1 MALLTDEEL
10 LETLEIQLPALL
22 KRHPELETRAY
33 MAFIEAFA
41 TKKEVAAVLSE
52 LHAFRGEFGQF
63 RSEVNERFE
72 KVDERFDQVD
82 ERFEK
87 VDEQFKKVD
96 ERFEKVDERF
106 DQVDER
112 LEKVDE
118 RFEKVDEQFDQV
130 KQQMAETKDRTDKL
144 ALAVGGFQRRAG
156 RKLEDVVAGAL
167 RYGLKRQDVSADNV
181 RLRQKLVDVEGVVG
195 PAGRTYEVDILI
207 DNSSLLVFEVK
218 SAACKVEEVD
228 RFADK
233 VELVRRQHPDKAV
246 EGALISLEPANTVK
260 ARCAEWGI
268 QIL

>member
-10 LETLEIQLPALL
+10 LETLETQLPALL
-22 KRHPELETRAY
+22 KRHPELEQRAY
-33 MAFIEAFA
+33 TAFIEAFA
-41 TKKEVAAVLSE
+41 TKKEVAAVLAE

-72 KVDERFDQVD
+72 KIDG
-82 ERFEK
+82 RFEK
-87 VDEQFKKVD
+87 IDG
-96 ERFEKVDERF
+96 RFEKIDV
-106 DQVDER
+106 Q
-112 LEKVDE
+112 LE
-118 RFEKVDEQFDQV
+118 QM
-130 KQQMAETKDRTDKL
+130 KQQTAEIKDKSDKI

-167 RYGLKRQDVSADNV
+167 RFGLKRQDVSADNV
-181 RLRQKLVDVEGVVG
+181 QLRQKLADVEGVVG
-195 PAGRTYEVDILI
+195 PVGRTYEVDILI

-246 EGALISLEPANTVK
+246 EGALISLEPADSVK

>member
-10 LETLEIQLPALL
+10 LETLETQLPALL
-22 KRHPELETRAY
+22 KRHPELETRVYA
-33 MAFIEAFA
+33 AFIEAFA
-41 TKKEVAAVLSE
+41 TKKEVAAVLAE

-72 KVDERFDQVD
+72 KID

-87 VDEQFKKVD
+87 VDERFEKVD

-106 DQVDER
+106 DQMN
-112 LEKVDE
+112 
-118 RFEKVDEQFDQV
+118 
-130 KQQMAETKDRTDKL
+130 QQIGSLSDKLDLTAGELNQRMDDISNRNDKL
-144 ALAVGGFQRRAG
+144 ALAVGGFQQRAG

-167 RYGLKRQDVSADNV
+167 RFGLKRQDVSADNV
-181 RLRQKLVDVEGVVG
+181 RLRQKLADVEGVVG

-233 VELVRRQHPDKAV
+233 VELVRRRHPDKAV
-246 EGALISLEPANTVK
+246 EGALISLEPADTVK

>member
-10 LETLEIQLPALL
+10 LETFETQLPALL
-22 KRHPELETRAY
+22 KRHPELEPRVYT
-33 MAFIEAFA
+33 AFIEAFA

-52 LHAFRGEFGQF
+52 LRAFRGEFAQF

-72 KVDERFDQVD
+72 KVDEQ
-82 ERFEK
+82 FE
-87 VDEQFKKVD
+87 KVD

-106 DQVDER
+106 
-112 LEKVDE
+112 EKVDE
-118 RFEKVDEQFDQV
+118 RLDQMN
-130 KQQMAETKDRTDKL
+130 QQIGSISDKL
-144 ALAVGGFQRRAG
+144 DLTAGELNQRMDGISDRSDKLDLTVGGFQRRAG
-156 RKLEDVVAGAL
+156 RKLEDLVAGAL
-167 RYGLKRQDVSADNV
+167 RFGLKRQDVSADNV

-246 EGALISLEPANTVK
+246 EGALISLEPADTVK

-268 QIL
+268 QIV

>member
-10 LETLEIQLPALL
+10 LATLETQLPALL

-33 MAFIEAFA
+33 TAFIEAFA
-41 TKKEVAAVLSE
+41 TKKEVAAVLAE
-52 LHAFRGEFGQF
+52 LHAFRGEFSKF

-72 KVDERFDQVD
+72 KVDG
-82 ERFEK
+82 RFEK
-87 VDEQFKKVD
+87 VDG
-96 ERFEKVDERF
+96 RL
-106 DQVDER
+106 DQMNQRMDGISD
-112 LEKVDE
+112 K
-118 RFEKVDEQFDQV
+118 
-130 KQQMAETKDRTDKL
+130 TDKL

-167 RYGLKRQDVSADNV
+167 RFGLKRQDVSADNV
-181 RLRQKLVDVEGVVG
+181 RLRQKLADVEGMVG

-233 VELVRRQHPDKAV
+233 VELARQQHPDKVV
-246 EGALISLEPANTVK
+246 EGALISLESADSVK

>member
-10 LETLEIQLPALL
+10 LATLETQLPALL

-41 TKKEVAAVLSE
+41 TKKEVAAVLAE

-72 KVDERFDQVD
+72 KVDERF
-82 ERFEK
+82 
-87 VDEQFKKVD
+87 
-96 ERFEKVDERF
+96 EKVDER
-106 DQVDER
+106 
-112 LEKVDE
+112 LG
-118 RFEKVDEQFDQV
+118 
-130 KQQMAETKDRTDKL
+130 QMNQRMDGLNDKLDLTAGELNQRMDGINDKTDKL

-167 RYGLKRQDVSADNV
+167 RFGLKRQDVSADNV
-181 RLRQKLVDVEGVVG
+181 RLRQKLADVEGVVG

-233 VELVRRQHPDKAV
+233 VELARRQHPDKVVA
-246 EGALISLEPANTVK
+246 GALISLEPTDSVK
-260 ARCAEWGI
+260 ARCTEWGI

>member
-63 RSEVNERFE
+63 RTEVNERF
-72 KVDERFDQVD
+72 
-82 ERFEK
+82 
-87 VDEQFKKVD
+87 
-96 ERFEKVDERF
+96 
-106 DQVDER
+106 
-112 LEKVDE
+112 EKVDE

>member
-10 LETLEIQLPALL
+10 LETLERQLPALL

-33 MAFIEAFA
+33 TAFIEAFA

-72 KVDERFDQVD
+72 KID

-87 VDEQFKKVD
+87 VDGQFEKID
-96 ERFEKVDERF
+96 GRFEKIDG
-106 DQVDER
+106 Q
-112 LEKVDE
+112 
-118 RFEKVDEQFDQV
+118 FEKVDEQFDQMN
-130 KQQMAETKDRTDKL
+130 QQMNEIKDQADKID
-144 ALAVGGFQRRAG
+144 LAVGGFQRRAG

-167 RYGLKRQDVSADNV
+167 RFGLKRQDVSAENV
-181 RLRQKLVDVEGVVG
+181 RLRQKLVDMEGVVG

-207 DNSSLLVFEVK
+207 DNGALLVFEVK

-233 VELVRRQHPDKAV
+233 VELVRQQHPDKAV

>member
-10 LETLEIQLPALL
+10 LETLERQLPALL
-22 KRHPELETRAY
+22 KRHPELETRVY
-33 MAFIEAFA
+33 TAFIETFA

-52 LHAFRGEFGQF
+52 LQAFRGEFGEF
-63 RSEVNERFE
+63 RSE
-72 KVDERFDQVD
+72 VD

-87 VDEQFKKVD
+87 S
-96 ERFEKVDERF
+96 
-106 DQVDER
+106 DER
-112 LEKVDE
+112 LEKLEWTTEDL
-118 RFEKVDEQFDQV
+118 
-130 KQQMAETKDRTDKL
+130 KQQMVDLNNRFDKL
-144 ALAVGGFQRRAG
+144 NLAVGGFQRRAG
-156 RKLEDVVAGAL
+156 RNLENMVAGAL
-167 RYGLKRQDVSADNV
+167 RFGLKRQDVSADNV
-181 RLRQKLVDVEGVVG
+181 RLRQKLVDGEGIVG

-233 VELVRRQHPDKAV
+233 VELVRRQQPDKEV
-246 EGALISLEPANTVK
+246 EGALISLEPAQTVK

>member
-10 LETLEIQLPALL
+10 LETLETQLPALL
-22 KRHPELETRAY
+22 KRHPELEQRAY
-33 MAFIEAFA
+33 TAFIEAFA
-41 TKKEVAAVLSE
+41 TKKEVAAVLAE

-72 KVDERFDQVD
+72 KIDG
-82 ERFEK
+82 RFEK
-87 VDEQFKKVD
+87 IDG
-96 ERFEKVDERF
+96 RFEKIDG
-106 DQVDER
+106 Q
-112 LEKVDE
+112 LE
-118 RFEKVDEQFDQV
+118 QM
-130 KQQMAETKDRTDKL
+130 KQQTAEIKDKSDKI

-167 RYGLKRQDVSADNV
+167 RFGLKRQDVSADNV
-181 RLRQKLVDVEGVVG
+181 RLRQKLADVEGVVG
-195 PAGRTYEVDILI
+195 PVGRTYEVDILI
-207 DNSSLLVFEVK
+207 DNGSLLVFEVK
-218 SAACKVEEVD
+218 SAASKAEEVD

-246 EGALISLEPANTVK
+246 EGALISLEPADSVK